1 MIEKV
6 EVFGKGCSKC
16 KQAVK
21 VLEMAISELG
31 LNVRVEKVEDLSK
44 IVNRGIVS
52 TPAIAINGKVV
63 ISGRVPTLKEAKELL
78 SEESLS

>member
-6 EVFGKGCSKC
+6 EVFGKGCPKC
-16 KQAVK
+16 KQTVK

-31 LNVRVEKVEDLSK
+31 LNVRVEKVEDLSE

-63 ISGRVPTLKEAKELL
+63 ISGRIPTLEEVKELL
-78 SEESLS
+78 SKGV

>member
-16 KQAVK
+16 KHAVM

-31 LNVRVEKVEDLSK
+31 LNLRVEKVEDLSE

-78 SEESLS
+78 SEEV